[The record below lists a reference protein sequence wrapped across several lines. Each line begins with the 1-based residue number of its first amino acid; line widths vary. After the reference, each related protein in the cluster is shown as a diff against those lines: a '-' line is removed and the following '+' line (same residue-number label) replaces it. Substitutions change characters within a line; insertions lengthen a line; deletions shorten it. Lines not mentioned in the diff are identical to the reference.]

1 MSTEPDGGHETVV
14 EVADADE
21 ALAAHR
27 TTWPDDPFSAVDLP
41 TQRRDARER
50 AITLL
55 YEAEIKS
62 IGGAEVIDL
71 LTIAPEP
78 MVSELVV
85 GVSDTSQVLDEQIS
99 AALDGSWSLS
109 RLAILDRIVLRLG
122 TYELMYRD
130 QVPTGAAIN
139 EAVEMAKLFS
149 GPEAGRFVN
158 GVLSGVS
165 RSVR

>member
-50 AITLL
+50 AVTLL

-62 IGGAEVIDL
+62 IGGAEVIDSL
-71 LTIAPEP
+71 AIAPEP

-85 GVSDTSQVLDEQIS
+85 GVSDTAQVLDEQIS
-99 AALDGSWSLS
+99 AALDSSWSLA
-109 RLAILDRIVLRLG
+109 RLAILDRIVLRIG